1 MVVFVMLLFCGL
13 IQLAIG
19 LYDFRAKK
27 PQSFWTGG
35 IAPNVNDIKKW
46 NYALGKLFSV
56 YGISII
62 LTAFAFLFPLND
74 TLPTVLVLVF
84 PVGGIAIMI
93 LLYIKIIEPKYK
105 EKQLVCE
112 V

>member
-1 MVVFVMLLFCGL
+1 MIGFLIFLFCGFIFL
-13 IQLAIG
+13 GIG
-19 LYDFRAKK
+19 IYDFRAKK
-27 PQSFWTGG
+27 QQSFWNSGKM
-35 IAPNVNDIKKW
+35 PKVDDVKKW

-74 TLPTVLVLVF
+74 TLLTVLVLVF

-93 LLYIKIIEPKYK
+93 LLYIKIIEPKYRIK
-105 EKQLVCE
+105 
-112 V
+112 